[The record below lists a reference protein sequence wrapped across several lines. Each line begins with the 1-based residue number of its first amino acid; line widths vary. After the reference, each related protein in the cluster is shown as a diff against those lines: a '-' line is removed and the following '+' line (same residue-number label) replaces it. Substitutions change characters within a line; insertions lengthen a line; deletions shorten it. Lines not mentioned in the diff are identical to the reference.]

1 MIYSIQH
8 RLRPTR
14 YDEEGK
20 GGYRRLDMNGKILE
34 ETQPGLN
41 PEGYVSIPFL
51 FQGQYYGYETGLAY
65 NRFRYYSPELGRYIS
80 GDPIGFE
87 SGTLALHSYVEDV
100 NGWVDVL
107 GLKSYKQFSSRK
119 EAFRSAK
126 RDAGIPILQH
136 PDKIKDPYTGQLK
149 QYRRVKMTDRN
160 GSAILNDKGKPIWTR
175 EYQNTRH
182 DGSKVIIQ
190 DHSAG
195 HNFLD
200 GVGNQGSHFN
210 IRPIENTRTGK
221 LAGTLEH
228 YNY

>member
-1 MIYSIQH
+1 M
-8 RLRPTR
+8 
-14 YDEEGK
+14 
-20 GGYRRLDMNGKILE
+20 
-34 ETQPGLN
+34 
-41 PEGYVSIPFL
+41 
-51 FQGQYYGYETGLAY
+51 
-65 NRFRYYSPELGRYIS
+65 
-80 GDPIGFE
+80 
-87 SGTLALHSYVEDV
+87 EDV

-119 EAFRSAK
+119 EAFRAAK

-160 GSAILNDKGKPIWTR
+160 GSAILNDEGKPIWTR
-175 EYQNTRH
+175 EYQYTRH

-195 HNFLD
+195 HNYLD